1 MPELTIEEKKEVEMK
16 NKALMQKACD
26 AWRAG
31 TGAPYD
37 LLADDM
43 TWTIVGETVVPAV
56 YTSKAS
62 FIYTVMKPFAARIDG
77 RLTPTVH
84 AIYAEGT
91 SLVIHADV
99 DGTAKD
105 GKPYHNSYA
114 WFLELENDKVTKVV
128 AFVNVA
134 AFNDLFR
141 RVTLA

>member
-1 MPELTIEEKKEVEMK
+1 
-16 NKALMQKACD
+16 
-26 AWRAG
+26 
-31 TGAPYD
+31 
-37 LLADDM
+37 
-43 TWTIVGETVVPAV
+43 
-56 YTSKAS
+56 
-62 FIYTVMKPFAARIDG
+62 MKPFAARIDG